1 MGGIVSS
8 YLSVA
13 DVAKHIGVS
22 KMTVYRLAE
31 SGDIPSLRFGR
42 SIRIDA
48 EGLKEYIATNTT
60 TSEEAE

>member
-1 MGGIVSS
+1 MNS

-31 SGDIPSLRFGR
+31 SGEIPSLRFGR

-48 EGLKEYIATNTT
+48 EGLKEYISANTN
-60 TSEEAE
+60 TSEETQ

>member
-1 MGGIVSS
+1 MNS

-13 DVAKHIGVS
+13 DVAKQIGVS

-31 SGDIPSLRFGR
+31 SGEIPSLRFGR

-48 EGLKEYIATNTT
+48 EGLKEYISANTN
-60 TSEEAE
+60 TSEETQ

>member
-1 MGGIVSS
+1 MSS

-48 EGLKEYIATNTT
+48 EGLEQYISANTT
-60 TSEEAE
+60 MSEEAE